1 MSSTSLTPP
10 DDLLPL
16 IETAAELRAV
26 GNSWANIAK
35 KLDRCE
41 RTVRRWKTIYRRH
54 WQRLFREAEDDI
66 FRQVACMATT
76 TMANLVVNYDD
87 PNQSRNCQFMIGKRR
102 EAILANQR
110 LRHDRPKPAVSE
122 YWAEVIAEMESESD
136 EQMTAEILSYAD
148 ELRERARQKEAEE
161 APRLLQEA
169 VQSAESVT
177 EGDDKDRRTSQEANA
192 ESKLT
197 PRG

>member
-41 RTVRRWKTIYRRH
+41 RTVRRWKTVYRRH

-66 FRQVACMATT
+66 FQQVACMATT
-76 TMANLVVNYDD
+76 TMANLVINYDD

-110 LRHDRPKPAVSE
+110 LRRDRPEPAISE
-122 YWAEVIAEMESESD
+122 YWANAIALIEGQSD
-136 EQMTAEILSYAD
+136 E
-148 ELRERARQKEAEE
+148 ELRDGVLNFVDQYREKSREKQAED
-161 APRLLQEA
+161 APRLLPEA
-169 VQSAESVT
+169 VQSAEGSN
-177 EGDDKDRRTSQEANA
+177 EADRGRELNA
-192 ESKLT
+192 EAS
-197 PRG
+197 G

>member
-76 TMANLVVNYDD
+76 TMANLVINYDD

-102 EAILANQR
+102 EALLAHQR
-110 LRHDRPKPAVSE
+110 LRRNRPEPAISE
-122 YWAEVIAEMESESD
+122 YWANIIAVIEGQSE
-136 EQMTAEILSYAD
+136 E
-148 ELRERARQKEAEE
+148 ELREGVLSFVDQYREKSREKEAVE
-161 APRLLQEA
+161 APRLLPEA
-169 VQSAESVT
+169 GQPAEASAMAEDRER
-177 EGDDKDRRTSQEANA
+177 EGNVAATN
-192 ESKLT
+192 
-197 PRG
+197 

>member
-66 FRQVACMATT
+66 FQQVACMATT
-76 TMANLVVNYDD
+76 TMANLVINYDD

-110 LRHDRPKPAVSE
+110 LRRDRPKPAVSE
-122 YWAEVIAEMESESD
+122 YWAEVIAEMDGQSE
-136 EQMTAEILSYAD
+136 EEMREEVLRCAD

-161 APRLLQEA
+161 PPRLLQEP
-169 VQSAESVT
+169 VPFV
-177 EGDDKDRRTSQEANA
+177 EGSTDSEDTKRAG
-192 ESKLT
+192 K
-197 PRG
+197 G